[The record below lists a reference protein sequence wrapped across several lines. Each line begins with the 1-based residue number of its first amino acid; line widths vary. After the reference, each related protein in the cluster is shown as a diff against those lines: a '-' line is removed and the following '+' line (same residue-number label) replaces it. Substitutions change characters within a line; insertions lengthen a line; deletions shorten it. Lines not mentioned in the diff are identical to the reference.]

1 MDKNEYYTKGDRDDV
16 LSRINQVHTITL
28 FCPLNDFCV
37 LGLEN
42 TFELMLPQYKTEDD
56 VWKDVPTIDA
66 LNVFICCQAYQDSLK
81 LDVNKDIMNIMISSL
96 RMFKKL
102 KYITFKFTYDED
114 IDKTYKLLLLKDKKK
129 LIKRYIYNVDKME
142 FNLADM
148 FSQRIIDML
157 NKIFICNDQIP
168 NSYLDRK
175 FLLDFAYDDYISFI
189 SMFLN
194 NNKEE
199 LNQLDKNIYDYFAL
213 FPQLIREQKPNIRV
227 LTNYVD

>member
-1 MDKNEYYTKGDRDDV
+1 M
-16 LSRINQVHTITL
+16 LSVR
-28 FCPLNDFCV
+28 FRR
-37 LGLEN
+37 
-42 TFELMLPQYKTEDD
+42 M
-56 VWKDVPTIDA
+56 DVPTIDA

-175 FLLDFAYDDYISFI
+175 FLLDYL
-189 SMFLN
+189 SMHQWQSSYL
-194 NNKEE
+194 
-199 LNQLDKNIYDYFAL
+199 LQLSWNQNLL
-213 FPQLIREQKPNIRV
+213 SRES
-227 LTNYVD
+227 